1 MLTFHMIQ
9 MLSNTFKPKS
19 KYIESGP
26 KQGGVNPIPSTPQ
39 TFIKPSGQK
48 PLRNN

>member
-26 KQGGVNPIPSTPQ
+26 KKGGVNPIPSTP
-39 TFIKPSGQK
+39 KPQINPAGQK
-48 PLRNN
+48 PLRNI